1 MGSTSF
7 NLLIADVTDRGDIIP
22 VRQKR
27 WPLRLG
33 RASINQGGQISP
45 KMGRKALET
54 ASEVAEIMRQEGDPI
69 LYPIATSALRE
80 ARNGNRW
87 VASLGRTL
95 GAPVRVL
102 SGREE
107 AKIFFRAIQER
118 VDFKSDL
125 IFGIDLGG
133 GSLEVTIGD
142 RQSIDLACTLPLG
155 AVRLNHELVS
165 EDPISQEEQRE
176 IRRRVKQE
184 LAPYAKKIEA
194 AKVSKAVVA
203 GGTARALAQLF
214 SMQQFGCELEED
226 EILTVDLGDLKDL
239 NRTLVG
245 FTHKKRL
252 AMPGMRARRADILP
266 VGCLV
271 LLTVLKEV
279 GLKELTFSDW
289 GLREG
294 VLLSQVTDR
303 GLRRL

>member
-142 RQSIDLACTLPLG
+142 RQCIDLACTLPLG

>member
-165 EDPISQEEQRE
+165 EDPIPHEEQRE

-184 LAPYAKKIEA
+184 LAPYAKKIQA
-194 AKVSKAVVA
+194 AKISKAVVA

>member
-54 ASEVAEIMRQEGDPI
+54 ASEVVEIMRQEGDPI

-142 RQSIDLACTLPLG
+142 RQCIDLACTLPLG

>member
-142 RQSIDLACTLPLG
+142 RQCIDLACTLPLG

-165 EDPISQEEQRE
+165 EDPIPQEEQRE

-184 LAPYAKKIEA
+184 LAPYAKKIQA
-194 AKVSKAVVA
+194 AKISKAVVA

-214 SMQQFGCELEED
+214 SMHQ
-226 EILTVDLGDLKDL
+226 
-239 NRTLVG
+239 
-245 FTHKKRL
+245 
-252 AMPGMRARRADILP
+252 
-266 VGCLV
+266 
-271 LLTVLKEV
+271 
-279 GLKELTFSDW
+279 
-289 GLREG
+289 
-294 VLLSQVTDR
+294 
-303 GLRRL
+303 